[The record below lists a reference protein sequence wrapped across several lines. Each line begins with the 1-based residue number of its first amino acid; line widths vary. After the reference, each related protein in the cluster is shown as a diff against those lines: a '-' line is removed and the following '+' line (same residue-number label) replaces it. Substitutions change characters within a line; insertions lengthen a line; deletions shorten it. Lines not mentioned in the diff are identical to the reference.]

1 MGSPSRGR
9 PCDPPID
16 FFGDG
21 TRIPLIVV
29 SRFSRGVGVVHTYAD
44 HVSFDKFVEANW
56 RLPPIS
62 ARSRDNLPNPVTAPG
77 NPYVPVNSPAIGNL
91 MTMSGWAVA
100 GRPHAYR
107 RARTASRP
115 GAIGACHDIRIRPAV
130 RRSGTLRG
138 LRALARSQ
146 LGAKPVRDGLAQR
159 SGRRNC
165 RSRWNSRRLRLKTC
179 PA

>member
-1 MGSPSRGR
+1 MRICALRCVIPEQGGR
-9 PCDPPID
+9 PRDRPID

-91 MTMSGWAVA
+91 MPMSGWEAA
-100 GRPHAYR
+100 GRPHYLP
-107 RARTASRP
+107 P
-115 GAIGACHDIRIRPAV
+115 GAHCQP
-130 RRSGTLRG
+130 SGC
-138 LRALARSQ
+138 
-146 LGAKPVRDGLAQR
+146 
-159 SGRRNC
+159 N
-165 RSRWNSRRLRLKTC
+165 RRLPRHPYPSCCAAERHAHPGVAAGAGQAAAWRQAGTGRVGAAFRSLDL
-179 PA
+179 P